1 VEIGNTREP
10 EPEYFRLTPHSG
22 FSYPIRIN
30 LNGLPIDSLTFA
42 KSHVYGIHSGSAIIQ
57 LARLPNTTHRCM
69 SIAP

>member
-1 VEIGNTREP
+1 VEIGTREP